1 MTLLIRTQ
9 KTHKVKSQV
18 YAGLFFILIT
28 SLPPWR
34 LSLVS
39 RNRALVL
46 AVVLGLT
53 ITTAPAYAATPKPTL
68 AQIEAAKK
76 AEAAKKKIADAA
88 AKKLA
93 AATQTLRGLTAKA
106 SAARALYVKAQKELA
121 IATTAANAAAAHAQE
136 TAAQVSAAHRTIGK
150 LAVNAFIMG
159 GSLTDIEP
167 ILSANGPQDL
177 VDQLTTLDSLGA
189 QNTTALNRFK
199 AAEVIAKAAK
209 VQADNAK
216 AAQQAATE
224 KVAAAKKVADD
235 AQNEQQKE
243 VSRLQKIQ
251 DDLMKELMSARKV
264 RTTLEQQRA
273 LALLE
278 ESQANT
284 ATFTPNQAK
293 IWPNT
298 GFKGRST
305 IRTSQA
311 QRNVAVAFAK
321 KQVEARKPYIWGSE
335 GPNSFDCSGL
345 VYAAYKSAGLG
356 WPNWDRLNSALY
368 STYTMHVG
376 LDELVPG
383 DLLFYSY
390 KGTVSTIHHITIYA
404 GGGKMWE
411 ANSKGKGLLYSDVH
425 SIKGLMP
432 FGGRV

>member
-235 AQNEQQKE
+235 AQSEQQKE

-298 GFKGRST
+298 GFKG
-305 IRTSQA
+305 
-311 QRNVAVAFAK
+311 F
-321 KQVEARKPYIWGSE
+321 
-335 GPNSFDCSGL
+335 
-345 VYAAYKSAGLG
+345 
-356 WPNWDRLNSALY
+356 
-368 STYTMHVG
+368 
-376 LDELVPG
+376 
-383 DLLFYSY
+383 
-390 KGTVSTIHHITIYA
+390 
-404 GGGKMWE
+404 
-411 ANSKGKGLLYSDVH
+411 
-425 SIKGLMP
+425 
-432 FGGRV
+432 